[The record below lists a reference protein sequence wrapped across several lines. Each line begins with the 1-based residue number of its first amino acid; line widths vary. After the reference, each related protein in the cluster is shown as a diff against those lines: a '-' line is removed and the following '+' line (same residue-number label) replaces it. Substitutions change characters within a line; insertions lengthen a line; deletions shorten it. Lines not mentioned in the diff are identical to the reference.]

1 MTIIQESEL
10 ILNPDGSIYHLNLL
24 PEDIADTIITVGD
37 PDRVA
42 EVSKYFD
49 QIELKKQRR
58 EFVTHTGFVGK
69 KRISVISTGISTDN
83 IDIVFNE
90 LDALVNIDLKAR
102 TIKPQLTSLNFI
114 RIGTAGGLQ
123 KNIPVDTTIISEYAI
138 GLDGLGS
145 FYQMQINPEEKLLHS
160 AFLQHFSETN
170 AISNSYISRSSTAL
184 MKILE
189 KDCVRGITVT
199 CGGFYGPQGRVLRG
213 QPAIPNLIQKLQSF
227 DHQDKTIA
235 NFEMETAGIYA
246 VANLLGHN
254 CCSLSTLINNRA
266 TGEFSKNTKQAM
278 EDLIKMTLE
287 KVANS

>member
-1 MTIIQESEL
+1 MTIIQDSEL
-10 ILNPDGSIYHLNLL
+10 ILNGDGSVYHLNLL

-49 QIELKKQRR
+49 QIQIKKQKR

-69 KRISVISTGISTDN
+69 KRVTVISTGISTDN

-90 LDALVNIDLKAR
+90 LDALANIDLKTR
-102 TIKPQLTSLNFI
+102 TIKTELKQLNFI

-123 KNIPVDTTIISEYAI
+123 ADIPLDTTIISEQAI
-138 GLDGLGS
+138 GLDGLGNY
-145 FYQMQINPEEKLLHS
+145 YQITGRNDEQQLH
-160 AFLQHFSETN
+160 ATFIQHFSENPAVQN
-170 AISNSYISRSSTAL
+170 AYVTSGSSSLIKA
-184 MKILE
+184 LE

-213 QPAIPNLIQKLQSF
+213 QPAIPNFIAKLQSF
-227 DHQDKTIA
+227 NHNNKNIA

-246 VANLLGHN
+246 VGKLLGHH
-254 CCSLSTLINNRA
+254 CCSLSSLVNNRA
-266 TGEFSKNTKQAM
+266 KQEFSANTKQAM
-278 EDLIKMTLE
+278 DNLIKSTLE
-287 KVANS
+287 KIENF